1 MLVLSRKEE
10 EAIIVG
16 NVRITIVA
24 VRGGRVKVGINAPK
38 EVQIVREEL
47 VGRERRGHRGMVERE
62 SGDPALRRGAAN

>member
-10 EAIIVG
+10 ETIIVG
-16 NVRITIVA
+16 NVRFTIVA
-24 VRGGRVKVGINAPK
+24 VRGGRVKVGITAPQ

-62 SGDPALRRGAAN
+62 GSDSTLRRGVAN

>member
-24 VRGGRVKVGINAPK
+24 VRGGRVKVGITAPQ

-47 VGRERRGHRGMVERE
+47 IERDRQRNLRVVGGEG
-62 SGDPALRRGAAN
+62 SDSTP

>member
-62 SGDPALRRGAAN
+62 SGDPTLRRGATN